1 MATAPLTNTDV
12 RMIALAEADLSGL
25 ELLFDEQ
32 CAEWLALLRWDYTG
46 PSRLIRQVARQR
58 ELMGFAALSG
68 GTAVGFA
75 YYVIE
80 GERAS
85 IGDVY
90 VSRTWR
96 GAGVDRQLVA
106 AILDEIKRE
115 PQVTRIESQ
124 CVSISN
130 DAAASLLESRG
141 CQRFERYYMMAD
153 LARSANPL
161 PPAEAVLPASLSVP
175 DVSLRAWKDQ
185 DFAAAARVIH
195 RSYRGQYDSRI
206 NSQYTSEDGCAELLT
221 ILTDHIWCGNFLP
234 HVSRVA
240 VRRSGHMLVGV
251 LIGSRLAPRAGH
263 IGQISV
269 HPAYQGHGI
278 GRRLIESALVEFAR
292 YGFNTVSLAVTAS
305 NLPALNLY
313 QSCGFRR
320 VHTFPVFYREQ
331 GG

>member
-12 RMIALAEADLSGL
+12 RLVALADAQMAGL
-25 ELLFDEQ
+25 ESLFDEQ
-32 CAEWLALLRWDYTG
+32 CEEWLALLRWDYTG

-58 ELMGFAALSG
+58 ELMGFAAMSG
-68 GTAVGFA
+68 STTIGFA
-75 YYVIE
+75 YYVVE

-90 VSRTWR
+90 VAQTWR

-115 PQVTRIESQ
+115 PQVRRIESQ
-124 CVSISN
+124 CVSVEN
-130 DAAASLLESRG
+130 DAATSLLESHG
-141 CQRFERYYMMAD
+141 FERFDRYYMMVE
-153 LARSANPL
+153 LARSEDPL
-161 PPAEAVLPASLSVP
+161 PPSEPALPASGAVP
-175 DVSLRAWKDQ
+175 DVTIRAWKEN
-185 DFAAAARVIH
+185 DFATAARIIH

-206 NSQYTSEDGCAELLT
+206 NSQYASEDGCAELLT

-240 VRRSGHMLVGV
+240 VRHSGRNLVGV

-269 HPAYQGHGI
+269 HPAYQGQGL
-278 GRRLIESALVEFAR
+278 GRRLIESATIEFAR
-292 YGFNTVSLAVTAS
+292 YGFSTVSLAVTAA
-305 NLPALNLY
+305 NTPALSLY

-320 VHTFPVFYREQ
+320 IHTFPVFYRES
-331 GG
+331 

>member
-1 MATAPLTNTDV
+1 
-12 RMIALAEADLSGL
+12 MITLAEAEMRGL

-32 CAEWLALLRWDYTG
+32 CAEWLALLRWDYAG

-58 ELMGFAALSG
+58 ELLGFAAISG
-68 GTAVGFA
+68 STAVGFA

-90 VSRTWR
+90 VSHTWR

-106 AILDEIKRE
+106 AILDEIERE
-115 PQVTRIESQ
+115 PQVRRVESQ
-124 CVSISN
+124 CVSIAN
-130 DAAASLLESRG
+130 DAATSLLEARG
-141 CQRFERYYMMAD
+141 FEHFERYYMMAD
-153 LARSANPL
+153 LARSA
-161 PPAEAVLPASLSVP
+161 PPPTESPLPASGAGP
-175 DVSLRAWKDQ
+175 DVNIRAWKDQ
-185 DFAAAARVIH
+185 DFATAARVIH

-240 VRRSGHMLVGV
+240 VRHSGHTPVGV

-269 HPAYQGHGI
+269 HPAYQGRGL
-278 GRRLIESALVEFAR
+278 GRRLIESAFVEFER
-292 YGFNTVSLAVTAS
+292 YGFSTVSLAVTAA
-305 NLPALNLY
+305 NLPALSLY

-320 VHTFPVFYREQ
+320 IHAFPVFYRE
-331 GG
+331 